1 MHFMGKIEILQDE
14 TASPQSSDTPTE
26 AVTGAARVARWKQPD
41 RRLNVLAAVLL
52 LLLAAIFTA
61 PDWWP
66 GRVAVPME
74 QLLVF
79 RPWQT
84 YYPGA
89 SPIITGGD
97 PLLQQLPWRHWM
109 QQELA
114 AGRFPLWASSPTGG
128 MPLFASAQPGVL
140 YPLHL
145 LWVLMPVSV
154 GLGVVMALKL
164 WLAGLGMWAFLRA
177 MGLHPAASALGAVGL
192 MFSGWM
198 VNWAIWPN
206 SSVYLMLPWLAW
218 ATYEWCE
225 KGKRGALAW
234 LALFT
239 GLAVFGGHPET
250 LFLMCVALAIWSV
263 GLVFSGPRSSENRG
277 QGSGTRGQNLTPF
290 SLANGSPKRHDYSR
304 WARQIAG
311 LGVAVGFGAAL
322 GAVQLLPFLQALELS
337 RAAALRP
344 ADSSNVGGVHLDSG
358 MMLDWVLPRTW
369 GHFSEGVLGGS
380 TGFTEGNGYVGLVAW
395 LGVVLAIAGAVR
407 RQIKL
412 RLAIPW
418 LVAGTL
424 AWLLAYDDTVGA
436 LLRSLPLLRQN
447 INVRWISI
455 VAFAALVVGAFGW
468 DWLARRVGAKATV
481 PNAGW
486 LPQSRAG
493 AVGLVLFAQ
502 GATLMA
508 VHLAGWLPQPV
519 LGEKVGGLFM
529 VNDPYRLYWVVW
541 ALGVAL
547 ALVGAAGMWAGSWRM
562 WRVGPALIGIV
573 LVLDLWRL
581 FITVNITSP
590 AELYYPE
597 TSFLAQVKA
606 SIPATER
613 LLVEGS
619 VMPANTGLVYGIRD
633 WRAQDPMLSE
643 RAFQAALFLDPDLRK
658 NGWDA
663 YNMFLENVR
672 LPVGPML
679 GMRYV
684 ILPVEPGVKTDP
696 NQPEVPDPERPT
708 FTRLASKDGLSLWR
722 VEGVPGFAY
731 LSENVR
737 AVATEREAAEWMR
750 GTTWEQA
757 RGFEA
762 VVEAPANAIEAL
774 TEGTAEGP
782 IGDVAV
788 QEYTPGVVRLEVKA
802 ARPALLVV
810 AESWYPGWR
819 GSVDGQ
825 PVEVLRANY
834 LSQGVVVPAGTH
846 MVELRYAPGAFT
858 YGAITSMLG
867 LLGIAGLAVWA
878 MVTRKKGRDEI

>member
-1 MHFMGKIEILQDE
+1 MGKIELLQGE
-14 TASPQSSDTPTE
+14 IESTQSSDTPTE
-26 AVTGAARVARWKQPD
+26 TASSITRTPRWWSYPN
-41 RRLNVLAAVLL
+41 RRLNAMVAVLL
-52 LLLAAIFTA
+52 LLLAGIFTA
-61 PDWWP
+61 PGWWP

-84 YYPGA
+84 YYPDA

-97 PLLQQLPWRHWM
+97 PILQQLPWRHWM

-164 WLAGLGMWAFLRA
+164 WLAGLGMWAFLRG

-206 SSVYLMLPWLAW
+206 SSVYLLLPWLAW

-250 LFLMCVALAIWSV
+250 LFLMSVALAIWVV
-263 GLVFSGPRSSENRG
+263 GLVVSGNRG
-277 QGSGTRGQNLTPF
+277 QGYERKRGAISGQVLTLF
-290 SLANGSPKRHDYSR
+290 SVAGDGSKGRDYSR
-304 WARQIAG
+304 WAGQIAG
-311 LGVAVGFGAAL
+311 LAIAVGLGAAL

-337 RAAALRP
+337 RAATLRP
-344 ADSSNVGGVHLDSG
+344 ADSANVGGVHLDSG

-380 TGFTEGNGYVGLVAW
+380 MGFTEGNGYVGLVAW

-407 RQIKL
+407 RQINL
-412 RLAIPW
+412 RLVVPW
-418 LVAGTL
+418 LVAGAL
-424 AWLLAYDDTVGA
+424 AWLLAYDDAVGA
-436 LLRSLPLLRQN
+436 LLRSLPLVRQN

-455 VAFAALVVGAFGW
+455 VAFSALVVGAFGW
-468 DWLARRVGAKATV
+468 DWLARHVAANVTV
-481 PNAGW
+481 PKVGW
-486 LPQSRAG
+486 LPQNRAG
-493 AVGLVLFAQ
+493 AVGLVLFVQ

-519 LGEKVGGLFM
+519 LGEKVGGLVM
-529 VNDPYRLYWVVW
+529 VNDPYRLYWGVW

-547 ALVGAAGMWAGSWRM
+547 ATLGAAGMWAGSWRM
-562 WRVGPALIGIV
+562 WRVGSALVVLV

-581 FITVNITSP
+581 LITVNITAP

-597 TSFLAQVKA
+597 TSFLTQVKA
-606 SIPATER
+606 GVPATER
-613 LLVEGS
+613 ILVEGS

-633 WRAQDPMLSE
+633 WRAQDPMLSA

-663 YNMFLENVR
+663 YNMFLEKVR
-672 LPVGPML
+672 LQVGPML

-684 ILPVEPGVKTDP
+684 ILPVEAGVKTDP
-696 NQPEVPDPERPT
+696 NQPEEPDPGPPT

-722 VEGVPGFAY
+722 MEEVPGFAY
-731 LSENVR
+731 LSDNVR
-737 AVATEREAAEWMR
+737 AVATEKEAAEWMR
-750 GTTWEQA
+750 QVTWEQV
-757 RGFEA
+757 RGFES
-762 VVEAPANAIEAL
+762 VVEAPANAIESL
-774 TEGTAEGP
+774 TEGTADGP
-782 IGDVAV
+782 AGDVVV
-788 QEYTPGVVRLEVKA
+788 QEYTPGVVRLEVKV

-825 PVEVLRANY
+825 QVEVLRANY

-846 MVELRYAPGAFT
+846 TVELRYAPGAFT
-858 YGAITSMLG
+858 YGAIISVLG
-867 LLGIAGLAVWA
+867 LLGIIALSVWA
-878 MVTRKKGRDEI
+878 RVTRKKG